1 MYFIFQLLKE
11 TKSITH
17 EKKKATTPK
26 NYIEK
31 EYSEILRNINFLFL
45 KKPFGAN
52 GVSFDNVLV

>member
-17 EKKKATTPK
+17 EKKKATIPK

-31 EYSEILRNINFLFL
+31 EYSEKFRNIKYPSNLSL
-45 KKPFGAN
+45 
-52 GVSFDNVLV
+52 